1 MKSSEPGHLSDW
13 SSGGPTGTGSSAFHT
28 AMAHLYRAEM
38 HRMTVWRQRL
48 DVTSNWAFLLTMGL
62 TTFTLGSTQVP
73 HFILLLGLAAIAIS
87 LLIEA
92 RRYRHLHHS
101 LWRIRAM
108 ERGYFASLLKPGEA
122 SGEAGWRSLM
132 ADDLETRSFR
142 IGLFTA
148 LRVRLRRN
156 YLLLL
161 YFITAVWITKI
172 FVHPAS
178 PKDALDFYQ
187 RFAVGEFIP
196 HWFVVITAP
205 LFILVCTLFAMVP
218 IGTGEMAGPD
228 A

>member
-1 MKSSEPGHLSDW
+1 MNRSEPDHPPDW
-13 SSGGPTGTGSSAFHT
+13 SSETPTTTGSSAFHT

-38 HRMTVWRQRL
+38 HRMTAWRQRL

-87 LLIEA
+87 LVIEA

-101 LWRIRAM
+101 LWRIRTM
-108 ERGYFASLLKPGEA
+108 EQGYFKSLLKPGGT
-122 SGEAGWRSLM
+122 SGGTGWRGLM
-132 ADDLETRSFR
+132 AEDLETRSFR
-142 IGLFTA
+142 MGLFTA

-156 YLLLL
+156 YLLLV
-161 YFITAVWITKI
+161 YFITVVWITKI
-172 FVHPAS
+172 FMHPAS

-187 RFAVGEFIP
+187 RFAVGEFVP
-196 HWFVVITAP
+196 AWFVAITAP
-205 LFILVCTLFAMVP
+205 FFILLCTLFAVAP
-218 IGTGEMAGPD
+218 VGVGDIAGPD